1 MYQMCLYV
9 ARDPPVSV
17 IDIELDK
24 TKQKHTDIHIMH
36 EKPNVVFFVVA
47 EYMSIL
53 YIPFTGTEVPTG

>member
-36 EKPNVVFFVVA
+36 DIPNVVFFVT